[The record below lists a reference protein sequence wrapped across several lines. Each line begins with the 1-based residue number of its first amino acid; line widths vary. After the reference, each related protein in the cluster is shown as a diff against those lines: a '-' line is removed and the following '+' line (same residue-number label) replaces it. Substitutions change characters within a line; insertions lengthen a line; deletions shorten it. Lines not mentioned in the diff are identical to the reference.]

1 MSSDVIRN
9 FEIAALQTMLPQI
22 QAAGGN
28 AVKVIK
34 LALGQLKSINTDGI
48 LPEMDEA
55 QEAEANAKIQASQAK
70 QEQLLDLQIAAANA
84 EAEGFKAQQQA
95 YQIKQQS
102 ELAQIDSDIRL
113 NEANIEKIKAQTI
126 KEWEDAQAL
135 AIKNDMVNM
144 GIQKAMNNV
153 LTGGISQPNMEEDGN
168 PEMMQEHKREMK
180 MEHKEEMMEEEKEP
194 EDDKEETPTIAI
206 EIQPED

>member
-48 LPEMDEA
+48 LPEMDEQ

-70 QEQLLDLQIAAANA
+70 QERLIDLQIAAATA
-84 EAEGFKAQQQA
+84 QGEGFKAQQQA
-95 YQIKQQS
+95 YEIKQQR
-102 ELAQIDSDIRL
+102 ELAEIDTNIKL
-113 NEANIEKIKAQTI
+113 NKSKINNTTADTI
-126 KEWEDAQAL
+126 KKWEEAQAL

-144 GIQKAMNNV
+144 GIKKAMDNV
-153 LTGGISQPNMEEDGN
+153 LTGGVSQPTMEEDGK
-168 PEMMQEHKREMK
+168 PEMMEDK
-180 MEHKEEMMEEEKEP
+180 MEEEKP
-194 EDDKEETPTIAI
+194 MVDI
-206 EIQPED
+206 EINQGE